1 MLTDVSLAE
10 GPIDTAALRRALSDP
25 DAGAV
30 LLFEGCPRGGHPERP
45 VAALVFEA
53 YVPMAL
59 ARLAELREEALA
71 RFALRRCLV
80 HHRLGAVPLG
90 EPAVAVALAGVHRRE
105 AFEAAAWIMDTL
117 KAHVPIWK
125 RERCTDGTE
134 AWVEA
139 PPTGS
144 SSGAAA
150 PGRR

>member
-30 LLFEGCPRGGHPERP
+30 LLFEGCPRTSHPERP
-45 VAALVFEA
+45 VTDLLFEA
-53 YVPMAL
+53 YVPMAYV
-59 ARLAELREEALA
+59 RLDQLRKEALA
-71 RFALRRCLV
+71 RFALKRCLV

-90 EPAVAVALAGVHRRE
+90 EAAVAVALAAVHRRE
-105 AFEAAAWIMDTL
+105 TFLAAAWIMDAL
-117 KAHVPIWK
+117 KTQVPIWK
-125 RERCTDGTE
+125 RERYADGSE
-134 AWVEA
+134 AWVED